1 MSWTISI
8 WKRGSVRQCDLSARR
23 RPFMFNLKTL
33 ATVALLSSFAFAANA
48 TDTTIDISD
57 LQASINA
64 EFEQSM
70 SDMQKDIDVDV
81 KSTLVADKE
90 DKTTVT
96 TAEVRIAE

>member
-1 MSWTISI
+1 
-8 WKRGSVRQCDLSARR
+8 
-23 RPFMFNLKTL
+23 MFNLKTL